1 MNFEQGVKNGILWSF
16 LLNIILFFLIS
27 LLFKIDKIEKKLQEL
42 TDLDN
47 KEKQVNN
54 E

>member
-1 MNFEQGVKNGILWSF
+1 MGYYEVF
-16 LLNIILFFLIS
+16 LLNIILFFVIS

-47 KEKQVNN
+47 KEK
-54 E
+54 

>member
-1 MNFEQGVKNGILWSF
+1 MGYYEVF
-16 LLNIILFFLIS
+16 LLNIILFFVIS

-54 E
+54 EQGKSSI

>member
-1 MNFEQGVKNGILWSF
+1 MGYYEVF

>member
-1 MNFEQGVKNGILWSF
+1 MGFMEFF
-16 LLNIILFFLIS
+16 LLNIILFFVIS
-27 LLFKIDKIEKKLQEL
+27 LLFKMDKIEKKLQEL

-54 E
+54 EQGNG